1 MDRPAWKIDNNNP
14 GTDLACETAAALA
27 SASIL
32 FKDVDSAYSE
42 ELLTHARQLFE
53 FGDQYRGVYSDSIT
67 GAADF
72 YRYLLKFIKIIDPG
86 MCQRGRQGGVQI
98 RRRRLTS
105 RPSRFLDFGSCLSK
119 EYENHKCGIF
129 N

>member
-1 MDRPAWKIDNNNP
+1 MDRPAWKIDSNNP

-42 ELLTHARQLFE
+42 ELLTHARQLIE

-72 YRYLLKFIKIIDPG
+72 YRYLLKLIKIIDPG
-86 MCQRGRQGGVQI
+86 MCQRGRQGGV
-98 RRRRLTS
+98 
-105 RPSRFLDFGSCLSK
+105 RPSRFWQIKRCRQAAAARRITTCPPPPPDF
-119 EYENHKCGIF
+119 
-129 N
+129 